1 MAAKKRVTRTKKA
14 INLEDYSALDAYCI
28 GLHEY
33 YKSLRRAGF
42 ATDIAISMIQDKAS
56 YPEWILPSM
65 PNKMTPL
72 PYEDD
77 EDDD

>member
-1 MAAKKRVTRTKKA
+1 MAAKKRVARKKE
-14 INLEDYSALDAYCI
+14 ISLEDYSALDAYCI

-42 ATDIAISMIQDKAS
+42 AVDICISMIQDKES
-56 YPEWILPSM
+56 YPDWILPSL
-65 PNKMTPL
+65 PNKINPI

-77 EDDD
+77 DED

>member
-14 INLEDYSALDAYCI
+14 ISLEDYSAMDAYCI
-28 GLHEY
+28 ALHEY

-42 ATDIAISMIQDKAS
+42 ASDICLSMIQDKAS
-56 YPEWILPSM
+56 YPDWILPSL
-65 PNKMTPL
+65 PNEIKPV